1 MHHSENTVE
10 HESDSVI
17 LRRQRIGLFL
27 LSLFSI
33 AYGGFIG
40 LCTFAYQW
48 ISQTRVSGIPLTVA
62 YGVGLVFLSLVTAM
76 TYGLMCR
83 DK

>member
-1 MHHSENTVE
+1 MHHSANTVE

-17 LRRQRIGLFL
+17 QRRQRIGLL
-27 LSLFSI
+27 LLLIFSI

-62 YGVGLVFLSLVTAM
+62 YGVGLVFFSLVIAM
-76 TYGLMCR
+76 VYGLLCR

>member
-1 MHHSENTVE
+1 MHHSANSVE
-10 HESDSVI
+10 HESVSVI
-17 LRRQRIGLFL
+17 QRRQRIGLIL

-33 AYGGFIG
+33 AYGGFIV
-40 LCTFAYQW
+40 LCAFAYQW

-62 YGVGLVFLSLVTAM
+62 YGVGLVFFSLAIAM
-76 TYGLMCR
+76 IYGLLCR